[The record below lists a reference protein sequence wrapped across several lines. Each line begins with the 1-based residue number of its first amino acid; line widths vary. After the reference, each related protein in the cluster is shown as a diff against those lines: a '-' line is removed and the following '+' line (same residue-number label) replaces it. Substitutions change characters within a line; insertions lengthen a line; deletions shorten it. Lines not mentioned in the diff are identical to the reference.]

1 MFFAEIIKKIEK
13 KLKNRVL
20 ALIEMFKYFFPVI
33 DLCSF

>member
-1 MFFAEIIKKIEK
+1 MFFAEIIKKLK